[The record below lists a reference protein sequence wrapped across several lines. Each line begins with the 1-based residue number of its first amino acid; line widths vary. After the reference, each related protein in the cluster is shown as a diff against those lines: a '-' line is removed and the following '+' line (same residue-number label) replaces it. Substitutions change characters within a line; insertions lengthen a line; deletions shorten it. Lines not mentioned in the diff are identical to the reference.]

1 MILDTILAHKRR
13 EVREK
18 KNARYLADLKAK
30 IHDAPEPIGF
40 YQALAGLPRS
50 VSAPQVDTPRLIAE
64 VKKASPSKGILCEH
78 FDPLKIAQT
87 YHEHGAAALS
97 VLTDREFFQG
107 RLDDLR
113 AIREKVPLPALNKEF
128 MVDELQFYEARA
140 HLADAVLL
148 IVAALDRVQLVDFY
162 HLARQEFGLDVLLE
176 VHHERE
182 LDLVLERLPEARIIG
197 INNRDLTTFV
207 TTLDV
212 TFRLAKRIPG
222 AKLIVSESGI
232 FTRDDVKRVA
242 EAGVRAILV
251 GESLMTAKDV
261 GAKIKELIGPEDEQ
275 PE

>member
-1 MILDTILAHKRR
+1 MILSKILEHKRR

-18 KNARYLADLKAK
+18 KNARYLADLKAR
-30 IHDAPEPIGF
+30 IRDAPAPTGF
-40 YQALAGLPRS
+40 YQALTGPSHLTSTQPAES
-50 VSAPQVDTPRLIAE
+50 PRLIAE
-64 VKKASPSKGILCEH
+64 VKKASPSRGVLCEN
-78 FDPLKIAQT
+78 FDPLTIAQT
-87 YHEHGAAALS
+87 YHEHGATALS
-97 VLTDREFFQG
+97 VLTDKEFFQG
-107 RLDDLR
+107 SLDHLR
-113 AIREKVPLPALNKEF
+113 TIREKVSLPALNKEF

-148 IVAALDRVQLVDFY
+148 IVAALDRVQLSDFY
-162 HLARQEFGLDVLLE
+162 HLARQAFDLDVLLE

-182 LDLVLERLPEARIIG
+182 LDLVLERLPETRLIG

-212 TFRLAKRIPG
+212 TLRLAKRIPG
-222 AKLIVSESGI
+222 SKLIVSESGI

-261 GAKIKELIGPEDEQ
+261 GAKIKELIGRESE
-275 PE
+275 